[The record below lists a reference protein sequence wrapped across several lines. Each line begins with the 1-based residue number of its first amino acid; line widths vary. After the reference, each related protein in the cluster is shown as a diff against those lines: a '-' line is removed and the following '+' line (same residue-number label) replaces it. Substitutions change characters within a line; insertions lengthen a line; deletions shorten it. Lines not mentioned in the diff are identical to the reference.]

1 MLNDQNN
8 RNMKVLKLL
17 QTLLRLKPG
26 QIAKAGQVSPAY
38 VTRLLKNEIPGSDAF
53 WSALNANLLKEASS
67 SIFELSCNIPENAD
81 ELIAELK
88 AGNQITK
95 VA

>member
-1 MLNDQNN
+1 MLNDQNC

-17 QTLLRLKPG
+17 QTLLRLKPT
-26 QIAKAGQVSPAY
+26 QIAKAGNVSPAY
-38 VTRLLKNEIPGSDAF
+38 ITRLLKNEIPGSDAF
-53 WSALNANLLKEASS
+53 WSALNANLLKQAEG
-67 SIFELSCNIPENAD
+67 SIFELSNNVPENAD

-88 AGNQITK
+88 EVASK